1 MSRCSL
7 QLTFTFFVIKEF
19 VWLSYEYLVK
29 KGVDITCWCKIKL
42 KLNLI
47 EKMEYYN
54 YNLFLGLDEIN
65 FKRASSVLIFTISGI
80 EWKCYTDI
88 TVERKYK
95 NSPII
100 EIRPNYERYKTLE
113 KKKSTKIKSRK
124 TGRENKLPFLDIRRH

>member
-1 MSRCSL
+1 M
-7 QLTFTFFVIKEF
+7 
-19 VWLSYEYLVK
+19 VK

-100 EIRPNYERYKTLE
+100 EIQPNYEWYKTLE
-113 KKKSTKIKSRK
+113 KKRVQKLRVEKQVVKTNFHFSTFDA
-124 TGRENKLPFLDIRRH
+124 TNQ